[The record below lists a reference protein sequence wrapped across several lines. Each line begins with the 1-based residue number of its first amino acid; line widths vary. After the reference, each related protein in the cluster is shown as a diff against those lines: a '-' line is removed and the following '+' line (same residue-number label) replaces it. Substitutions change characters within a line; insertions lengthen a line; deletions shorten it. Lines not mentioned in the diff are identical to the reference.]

1 MLKPKNIAGALST
14 EYEKNKEKVG
24 SLISP
29 AIRAGQVAQ
38 VRVRH
43 GLASQSSHII
53 RQCTTP
59 PPPLLGGI

>member
-1 MLKPKNIAGALST
+1 VCALSKKN
-14 EYEKNKEKVG
+14 EKAKEKVG
-24 SLISP
+24 VAKSP

-43 GLASQSSHII
+43 ALATQSSHII

-59 PPPLLGGI
+59 PPPVITGGM